1 VQLHLILVD
10 QVVVVVMDQQLLEQ
24 VERGQETLDIL
35 EQQTKHL
42 QQMDGVTM
50 VVVDIPP
57 LLRIILA
64 VAAVALYKLVKV
76 LQIHQ
81 LLVLEVM
88 GHRIQ

>member
-1 VQLHLILVD
+1 MHLHLILVD

-42 QQMDGVTM
+42 QQMVGVMM
-50 VVVDIPP
+50 VVLDIP
-57 LLRIILA
+57 LLVEIIP
-64 VAAVALYKLVKV
+64 VAAAAVPTGLAKV
-76 LQIHQ
+76 LQVQ
-81 LLVLEVM
+81 QGLVLEVM